1 MHLHKLLIY
10 IMALSLLICSVPF
23 GIDKETDKKQERKK
37 ADTLTKRPDTP
48 GQQGNKNQPGGSGST
63 GGRDYN
69 DFIDKNNNGIDDRA
83 EYKKKVSS
91 QNVDSSQTKTKKAD
105 SSKAQ
110 KK

>member
-1 MHLHKLLIY
+1 MRLHKLLIY
-10 IMALSLLICSVPF
+10 IMALSFLICSVSF

-37 ADTLTKRPDTP
+37 VDTLIKKPLTQGP
-48 GQQGNKNQPGGSGST
+48 QGNKDQPRGSGST

-91 QNVDSSQTKTKKAD
+91 QNADSSRAQTKKAD
-105 SSKAQ
+105 SSKT
-110 KK
+110 KKK